1 MAYFVGTA
9 MGFSGSQRSAPFG
22 ICSFCGGRQHHDT
35 TGQYVVGCPF
45 QAGRGSSRSSTQ
57 SRQVA
62 NVYIGGNGVSVVN
75 RASTPSKVTWHCGD
89 CDGQHTTSRDDKGKC
104 QTLLRSSASRE
115 KMASAA
121 VGRMTWRQTGKV
133 QKSSKSTR
141 PTSTSTSI
149 KSRGSGF
156 VTPPRRT
163 RPASTNA
170 PKKSN
175 AFVSVGNGGV
185 NVVQIQQI
193 QNVTSRSGGGTGQ
206 LAIGGGGGYGIRRKV
221 TTPNYLPAAVPTQRV
236 HPSGYLYF
244 R

>member
-1 MAYFVGTA
+1 
-9 MGFSGSQRSAPFG
+9 MGFSGSHRAAPFG
-22 ICSFCGGRQHHDT
+22 NCSFCGERQHLDT

-45 QAGRGSSRSSTQ
+45 QSGRGPSRRSTPSQ

-62 NVYIGGNGVSVVN
+62 TVYIGGNGVPVVN
-75 RASTPSKVTWHCGD
+75 RASTPSKVTWNCRD
-89 CDGQHTTSRDDKGKC
+89 CDGQHTTSREDKWKC
-104 QTLLRSSASRE
+104 QTLLGSSASRE

-133 QKSSKSTR
+133 KKKSSKSTR
-141 PTSTSTSI
+141 PTSTNTSM
-149 KSRGSGF
+149 KSGGSGF

-170 PKKSN
+170 PRKSN

-193 QNVTSRSGGGTGQ
+193 QNVTSRSGGGTGR

-221 TTPNYLPAAVPTQRV
+221 VAPNYLPAAVPTQRV